1 MTGKPEGI
9 GTLTKIDDVTVFQF
23 SVIRDAVADHF
34 VDRADEH
41 ITNSLTMREITET
54 YMQTDLGNFRYLRG
68 EG

>member
-1 MTGKPEGI
+1 
-9 GTLTKIDDVTVFQF
+9 
-23 SVIRDAVADHF
+23 VIRDAVADHF

-41 ITNSLTMREITET
+41 ITNSLTMREITKT